1 MSSHPPTP
9 STPLEPARK
18 LLVLAFVLAAGWYI
32 TWRAGTLNPQ
42 APIFSA
48 LLFGVEVFGLVT
60 TALHVFMC
68 WRLTDRVAPPPAP
81 DVTVDVFVPTY
92 NESVDIVRK
101 TLLAAIGMDH
111 PHRTWLLDDGR
122 REEMRE
128 LALSL
133 GCEYLTRPNNEHAKA
148 GNLNHALPHS
158 RGEIIAIFDADHAP
172 RQDFLTRTLGYFQ
185 DPKVAFVQTPQDFY
199 NLDSYQ
205 HRWGSGKR
213 RVVWTEQS
221 LFFKVIQRG
230 KDWWNAAFFC
240 GSCALIR
247 RKPLEEIGGFAT
259 GTVTED
265 LHTSLRIH
273 ARGHK
278 SVYHAEP
285 LAFGVAPE
293 SITPF
298 LSQRLRWGQGAMHVW
313 RKEGILTLK
322 GLTLAQRLNYLG
334 SVLTYFDGWL
344 KGVMYVAPA
353 VVLLTGLMPI
363 GATATDFLLHFVPY
377 MLLSLWMFEELARGY
392 GRTWMM
398 EQYNMARFA
407 TFALATLAWVL
418 PPKTFKVTSKGMQ
431 HGEKLW
437 QQTWPQIGVLALN
450 TAAVV
455 IGAALQWFNP
465 LLPADAALASSFW
478 AALNVA
484 IALGVMR
491 FSMTM
496 QRNRRQQY
504 RFPVSLPARL
514 KMQGQSFIGTVD
526 DLSDN
531 GLRYYGKLP
540 AGTQRGNALRCDLK
554 LPSGEVSFPGE
565 VRTLVA
571 DRQATS
577 ADDVRRI
584 GIAIQP
590 APEMLHR
597 IEQFLYGS
605 DVQWVLNGYTDR
617 VHTPMS
623 MLLPGLIDGP
633 VASPFGDVRWSGCSA
648 RLAGGGPV
656 KWMLVS
662 TASGAP
668 GASGDEFV
676 VSHDVLP
683 EGKPM
688 EFKVFRQQQTEHFW
702 GEVSR
707 VRVDGPGG
715 TPARLISYRLVRVA
729 QQQARTDQADATT
742 VQPDHADT
750 LTPLAD

>member
-1 MSSHPPTP
+1 MPNRPTIP
-9 STPLEPARK
+9 TTELEPLRK
-18 LLVLAFVLAAGWYI
+18 VLVVAFFATALWYI
-32 TWRAGTLNPQ
+32 TWRASTLSPQ
-42 APIFSA
+42 APIFSMV
-48 LLFGVEVFGLVT
+48 LYGVEIFGLIT

-68 WRLTDRVAPPPAP
+68 WRLTKRVAPPPPA
-81 DVTVDVFVPTY
+81 DLTVDVFVPTY

-122 REEMRE
+122 REEMRT
-128 LALSL
+128 LAASL
-133 GCEYLTRPNNEHAKA
+133 GCEYLSRPNNEHAKA
-148 GNLNHALPHS
+148 GNLNNALPHS
-158 RGEIIAIFDADHAP
+158 SADIIVIFDADHAP
-172 RQDFLTRTLGYFQ
+172 RQDFLTRTLGYFN

-221 LFFKVIQRG
+221 LFFQVIQRG

-273 ARGHK
+273 ARGYQ

-313 RKEGILTLK
+313 RMEGILSLK
-322 GLTLAQRLNYLG
+322 GLTIAQKLNYLG

-353 VVLLTGLMPI
+353 LVLLTGMMPI
-363 GATATDFLLHFVPY
+363 DTTATDFLLHFVPY

-418 PPKTFKVTSKGMQ
+418 PPKKFKVTSKGVQ
-431 HGEKLW
+431 QGPHLW
-437 QQTWPQIGVLALN
+437 QQTWPQLTVLGLN
-450 TAAVV
+450 SAAILV
-455 IGAALQWFNP
+455 GAAIQWLNP
-465 LLPADAALASSFW
+465 MLPLDAALASSGW
-478 AALNVA
+478 ALLNVSIA
-484 IALGVMR
+484 IGVMR
-491 FSMTM
+491 FSFDAH
-496 QRNRRQQY
+496 RNRRQNY

-514 KMQGQSFIGTVD
+514 RLGSQTCIGTVD
-526 DLSDN
+526 DLSDQ
-531 GLRYYGKLP
+531 GLRYYGRLP
-540 AGTQRGNALRCDLK
+540 EGTQAGATLTCDLK
-554 LPSGEVSFPGE
+554 LPSGDVSFQGE
-565 VRTLVA
+565 VRTLVTQGGQPPQEGA
-571 DRQATS
+571 
-577 ADDVRRI
+577 RRI
-584 GIAIQP
+584 GLAIQP
-590 APEMLHR
+590 QPEALQR

-617 VHTPMS
+617 VHTPLSRM
-623 MLLPGLIDGP
+623 LPGSIPGP
-633 VASPFGDVRWSGCSA
+633 IESPFGEVHWSGCSS

-656 KWMLVS
+656 KWMLMS
-662 TASGAP
+662 TP
-668 GASGDEFV
+668 GPDQVEYV

-688 EFKVFRQQQTEHFW
+688 EFKVFRTEQTDHFW
-702 GEVSR
+702 GELTR

-715 TPARLISYRLVRVA
+715 TPARLMSYRLSRTNNA
-729 QQQARTDQADATT
+729 PARDKTAGTLAGADRF
-742 VQPDHADT
+742 DT
-750 LTPLAD
+750 LTPMID